1 MGVTRTSFDGFQD
14 QVCLGLIAF
23 KLLIEGG
30 GPCPQALD
38 SPFPVES

>member
-30 GPCPQALD
+30 GLCRKRSIRL
-38 SPFPVES
+38 SL